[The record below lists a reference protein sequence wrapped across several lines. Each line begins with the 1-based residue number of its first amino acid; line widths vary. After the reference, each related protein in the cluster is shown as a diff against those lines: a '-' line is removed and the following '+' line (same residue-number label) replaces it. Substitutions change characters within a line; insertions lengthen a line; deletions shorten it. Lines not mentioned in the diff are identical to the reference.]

1 VKISERQSLW
11 YHSAFSLLLC
21 AAMIGLII
29 IRHDIPTLLIV
40 ATVLAYVAGNT
51 VLHLRR
57 HDFRKETFYEY
68 VIVAAAVLIV
78 LLGAIRQ

>member
-21 AAMIGLII
+21 TAMVGLIVV
-29 IRHDIPTLLIV
+29 RRDIPTLLIV
-40 ATVLAYVAGNT
+40 ATVLVYVAGNT
-51 VLHLRR
+51 LLHMRR

-68 VIVAAAVLIV
+68 VIVATAVLVV
-78 LLGAIRQ
+78 LLGAARH